1 MDSDPTGLELDSIM
15 QGWETASTG
24 WGSDQAFPEILSKY
38 YMLSPEWNGPHFITK
53 QVETQ
58 M

>member
-1 MDSDPTGLELDSIM
+1 MASDLTGLELDYIM
-15 QGWETASTG
+15 PGWETASTG

-38 YMLSPEWNGPHFITK
+38 YMLSPGWHGPYFITK